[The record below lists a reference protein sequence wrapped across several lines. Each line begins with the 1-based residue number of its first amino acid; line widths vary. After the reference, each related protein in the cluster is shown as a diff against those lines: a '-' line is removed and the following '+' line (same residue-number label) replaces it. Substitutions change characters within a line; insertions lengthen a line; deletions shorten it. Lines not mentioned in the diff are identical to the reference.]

1 MPETASP
8 GFVARNNEVIGS
20 ILSIVALLVSI
31 GLGAGLMFGTG
42 TRGVSAILTVLTVAG
57 GAFTLLLLGIGA
69 TLRATTP
76 AAQWEREETAWR
88 AERGLD
94 PLTAEEDTAS
104 VRGQRRAALFAVLAL
119 LVGLGLS
126 VVPDIL

>member
-1 MPETASP
+1 MPETAPP

-20 ILSIVALLVSI
+20 ILSILALLVAV

-57 GAFTLLLLGIGA
+57 GTFTLLLLGLGA
-69 TLRATTP
+69 MLRSATP
-76 AAQWEREETAWR
+76 EEQWEREETRWR

-94 PLTAEEDTAS
+94 PLTAAEHAAAAKG
-104 VRGQRRAALFAVLAL
+104 RRRAALLAVLAL
-119 LVGLGLS
+119 LVGLALS
-126 VVPDIL
+126 VLPDIL